1 MKRLGHA
8 MGVAGSKAL
17 GGRKGV
23 FFEVESQA
31 LNHLFPRF
39 QRERSEGVNLLFIYR
54 LFNETWSR
62 TALQNGKKPMAI
74 GFLGA
79 GPKMPGVGG
88 GFDASQL
95 TSLALKAT
103 MQRQA
108 PTAGVAARA
117 DRGPA
122 VVVAIDPRAAE
133 RGAEI
138 ARLAEEAEAASA
150 AAEESGGRP
159 MAAPDWNKKMIAEM
173 IDQQR
178 RQVWAISETLRVYDE
193 TGEVVSFGLSGER
206 FVSSENWAAYGG
218 PEKYIEMN
226 RKGLEISKAALR
238 DLETRVTPKP

>member
-1 MKRLGHA
+1 
-8 MGVAGSKAL
+8 
-17 GGRKGV
+17 
-23 FFEVESQA
+23 
-31 LNHLFPRF
+31 
-39 QRERSEGVNLLFIYR
+39 
-54 LFNETWSR
+54 
-62 TALQNGKKPMAI
+62 MAI

-88 GFDASQL
+88 GFDATQL
-95 TSLALKAT
+95 TSLALKAS

-108 PTAGVAARA
+108 PTASVAARA

-122 VVVAIDPRAAE
+122 VVIAIDPRAAE
-133 RGAEI
+133 RSAEI
-138 ARLAEEAEAASA
+138 ARLAEQAQGAASA
-150 AAEESGGRP
+150 PDWGGRT
-159 MAAPDWNKKMIAEM
+159 MAEPDWDKKMIAEM